1 MCNCDGHCKN
11 PEEVGFFLG
20 KPEGDNTDFMT
31 NMYTLQLLMAIVCM
45 SPEPLENIDE
55 LKQRVERFTR
65 KLTAQ
70 ADELC
75 KRAEEA
81 LKEGFGNEV

>member
-1 MCNCDGHCKN
+1 MRNCDGHCKN
-11 PEEVGFFLG
+11 TEEMGFFLG
-20 KPEGDNTDFMT
+20 KPEGANTDFMT
-31 NMYTLQLLMAIVCM
+31 SMYAIQVLMAIACL
-45 SPEPLENIDE
+45 SPEPLDSIDG
-55 LKQRVERFTR
+55 LKQRVESFTQ

-75 KRAEEA
+75 KMAEEA

>member
-1 MCNCDGHCKN
+1 MCNCDGHCNN
-11 PEEVGFFLG
+11 PEEMGFFLG
-20 KPEGDNTDFMT
+20 KPEGDNTHFMT
-31 NMYTLQLLMAIVCM
+31 SMYALQVLIAIACL
-45 SPEPLENIDE
+45 SPEPLDSIDE
-55 LKQRVERFTR
+55 LKQRVESFTE

-75 KRAEEA
+75 KMAEEA